1 MKYEEEGRP
10 TTALEVQLALDR
22 FRTSQRYIFKLP
34 KRSEERKALEATVLL
49 AYNYLAQI
57 LEEHGIDTIEDM
69 IAFELGNN
77 SKWRK

>member
-22 FRTSQRYIFKLP
+22 FRTSQRYIHKLP
-34 KRSEERKALEATVLL
+34 KSSEERKALEATIDL
-49 AYNYLAQI
+49 AFKYLAQI
-57 LEEHGIDTIEDM
+57 LTEHGIDTIEDM
-69 IAFELGNN
+69 IFFELGNT